1 MQDFLATLEATG
13 PAQYLRAS
21 LWTYAALSGTH
32 VLGIALLVGAVV
44 SLNLRLLGFWQTTSL
59 SALARV
65 LVPVAATGLAIAVMT
80 GGLLFSVRATEYALV
95 GFLQV
100 KVALVALG
108 IVSALMLHWSYG
120 LTLEGASQGRR
131 TWHAVFSTACWLGA
145 LACGRLIAFA
155 VD

>member
-1 MQDFLATLEATG
+1 
-13 PAQYLRAS
+13 
-21 LWTYAALSGTH
+21 
-32 VLGIALLVGAVV
+32 
-44 SLNLRLLGFWQTTSL
+44 
-59 SALARV
+59 V

-120 LTLEGASQGRR
+120 LALEGASQGRR
-131 TWHAVFSTACWLGA
+131 T
-145 LACGRLIAFA
+145 
-155 VD
+155 